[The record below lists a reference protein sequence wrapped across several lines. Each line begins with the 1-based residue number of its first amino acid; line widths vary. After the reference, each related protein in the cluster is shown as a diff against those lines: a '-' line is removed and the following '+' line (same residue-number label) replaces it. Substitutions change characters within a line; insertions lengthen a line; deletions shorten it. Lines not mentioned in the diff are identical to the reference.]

1 MITAIRWLVAASIA
15 SAMTS
20 VGCAD
25 RPATADNPT
34 PSAVAVNGD
43 EIVHAFDT
51 QMELRL
57 IDRLERDNFLRD
69 RSIRVEVMDGV
80 VNLRGEVWT
89 PLERERAADLLRTVP
104 GVIDVANELAI
115 RPPR

>member
-1 MITAIRWLVAASIA
+1 MITAIRFLVAASVA

-25 RPATADNPT
+25 RPATAKSST
-34 PSAVAVNGD
+34 PPAVAVNGD

-69 RSIRVEVMDGV
+69 RRIRVEVVDGV
-80 VNLRGEVWT
+80 VNLSGEVWT